1 MSIRTALNTAIHFV
15 NVNSPVILSGVA
27 IIGVGAT
34 VYLTYRGTKSAEKK
48 IQQNIFEHCQP
59 GASGEYC
66 EDPDFYDPD
75 LRTKIRLTWKDY
87 IPPVLA
93 ASLTIGC
100 IVGAQ
105 YINAKKLAYAASV
118 IGVYQTMDE
127 KQKQRIKDFLPEG
140 EYKKFLEQEDK
151 DIVSSHPIPSNII
164 VDGQSDIC
172 FDKLTGRY
180 FASSKNRIHE
190 MINEANASILRNGPM
205 TINDFGAYLGLDDVK
220 LGEEFGWDTDKLIQP
235 KFSAVQLDDG
245 RYVTVLDYVHD
256 PKSLTPRYI

>member
-59 GASGEYC
+59 GEDGTC

>member
-59 GASGEYC
+59 GEDGNG

-140 EYKKFLEQEDK
+140 EYKKFLEKEDK

>member
-59 GASGEYC
+59 GEDGTC

-256 PKSLTPRYI
+256 PKPLTPRYI

>member
-15 NVNSPVILSGVA
+15 NVNAPVILSGVA

-59 GASGEYC
+59 GEDGTC

-118 IGVYQTMDE
+118 IGVYQTMDKE
-127 KQKQRIKDFLPEG
+127 QKQRIKDFLPEG

-256 PKSLTPRYI
+256 PKPLTPRYI

>member
-1 MSIRTALNTAIHFV
+1 MSIRTALNTAIHFA

-59 GASGEYC
+59 GEDGTC

-256 PKSLTPRYI
+256 PKSLTQRYI

>member
-1 MSIRTALNTAIHFV
+1 MSIRNAINTAIHFV
-15 NVNSPVILSGVA
+15 NVNAPVILSGVA

-59 GASGEYC
+59 GEDGTC

-75 LRTKIRLTWKDY
+75 LRTKIKLTWKDY
-87 IPPVLA
+87 IPPILA
-93 ASLTIGC
+93 AGLTIGW
-100 IVGAQ
+100 IVGAH

-140 EYKKFLEQEDK
+140 EYKKFLEKEDK

-205 TINDFGAYLGLDDVK
+205 TINDFGAYMDLAARRLGM
-220 LGEEFGWDTDKLIQP
+220 
-235 KFSAVQLDDG
+235 
-245 RYVTVLDYVHD
+245 
-256 PKSLTPRYI
+256 

>member
-59 GASGEYC
+59 GEDDTC
-66 EDPDFYDPD
+66 EDPEFYDPD

-180 FASSKNRIHE
+180 FASSKNLIHE

>member
-15 NVNSPVILSGVA
+15 NVNAPVLLSGVA

-48 IQQNIFEHCQP
+48 IRQDIFEHCQP
-59 GASGEYC
+59 GEDGTC
-66 EDPDFYDPD
+66 EDPEFYDPD
-75 LRTKIRLTWKDY
+75 LRTKIKLTWKDY
-87 IPPVLA
+87 IPPILA
-93 ASLTIGC
+93 AGLTIGC

-140 EYKKFLEQEDK
+140 EYKKFLEKEDK

-256 PKSLTPRYI
+256 PKPLTPRYI

>member
-1 MSIRTALNTAIHFV
+1 MSIRTALNTAIHFA

-59 GASGEYC
+59 GEDGTC

>member
-15 NVNSPVILSGVA
+15 NVNAPVILSGVA

-48 IQQNIFEHCQP
+48 IRQDIFEHCQ
-59 GASGEYC
+59 SGEDGTC
-66 EDPDFYDPD
+66 EDPEFYDPD
-75 LRTKIRLTWKDY
+75 LRTKIKLTWKDY
-87 IPPVLA
+87 IPPILA
-93 ASLTIGC
+93 AGLTIGC

-140 EYKKFLEQEDK
+140 EYKKFLEKEDK

>member
-15 NVNSPVILSGVA
+15 NVNAPVILSGVA

-59 GASGEYC
+59 GEDGTC

>member
-1 MSIRTALNTAIHFV
+1 MSIRTALNTTIHFV

-48 IQQNIFEHCQP
+48 IQQNIFELCQP
-59 GASGEYC
+59 GEDGTC

-75 LRTKIRLTWKDY
+75 LQNKIRLTWKDY

>member
-1 MSIRTALNTAIHFV
+1 MSIRNAINTAIHFV
-15 NVNSPVILSGVA
+15 NVNAPVILSGVA

-59 GASGEYC
+59 GEDGTC

-75 LRTKIRLTWKDY
+75 LRTKIKLTWKDY
-87 IPPVLA
+87 IPPILA
-93 ASLTIGC
+93 AGLTIGC

-140 EYKKFLEQEDK
+140 EYKKFLEKEDK

>member
-1 MSIRTALNTAIHFV
+1 MSIRTALNTSIHFV
-15 NVNSPVILSGVA
+15 NVNAPVILSGVA

-59 GASGEYC
+59 GEDGTC

-75 LRTKIRLTWKDY
+75 LRTKIKLTWKDY
-87 IPPVLA
+87 IPPILA
-93 ASLTIGC
+93 AGLTIGC

-140 EYKKFLEQEDK
+140 EYKKFLEKEDK

-256 PKSLTPRYI
+256 PKPLTPRYI

>member
-59 GASGEYC
+59 GEDGTC

-180 FASSKNRIHE
+180 FASSKNRIYE
-190 MINEANASILRNGPM
+190 MINEANASILRHGPM

-256 PKSLTPRYI
+256 PKPLTPRYI

>member
-59 GASGEYC
+59 GENGNY

>member
-59 GASGEYC
+59 GEDGNG

-87 IPPVLA
+87 IPPILA
-93 ASLTIGC
+93 GGLTIGC

-140 EYKKFLEQEDK
+140 EYKKFLEKEDK
-151 DIVSSHPIPSNII
+151 DIVSSRPVPDDLI
-164 VDGQSDIC
+164 VDGQNDIC
-172 FDKLTGRY
+172 YDKITGRY
-180 FASSKNRIHE
+180 FSSTKNRIHE

-205 TINDFGAYLGLDDVK
+205 TYNDMGTYLGLPDIK
-220 LGEEFGWDTDKLIQP
+220 IGEEFGWTEDRLIQP

-256 PKSLTPRYI
+256 PKPLTPRYI

>member
-59 GASGEYC
+59 GEDGTC

-127 KQKQRIKDFLPEG
+127 KQKQRIKEFLPEG

>member
-59 GASGEYC
+59 GEDGNS

>member
-75 LRTKIRLTWKDY
+75 LRTKIRLTWKNY

-93 ASLTIGC
+93 ASLIIGC

>member
-1 MSIRTALNTAIHFV
+1 
-15 NVNSPVILSGVA
+15 
-27 IIGVGAT
+27 
-34 VYLTYRGTKSAEKK
+34 
-48 IQQNIFEHCQP
+48 
-59 GASGEYC
+59 
-66 EDPDFYDPD
+66 
-75 LRTKIRLTWKDY
+75 
-87 IPPVLA
+87 
-93 ASLTIGC
+93 
-100 IVGAQ
+100 
-105 YINAKKLAYAASV
+105 
-118 IGVYQTMDE
+118 MDE

-140 EYKKFLEQEDK
+140 EYKKFLEKEDK

>member
-1 MSIRTALNTAIHFV
+1 MSIRNAINTAIHFV
-15 NVNSPVILSGVA
+15 NVNAPVILSGVA

-59 GASGEYC
+59 GEDGTC

-75 LRTKIRLTWKDY
+75 LRTKIKLTWKDY
-87 IPPVLA
+87 IPPILA
-93 ASLTIGC
+93 AGLTIGC

-127 KQKQRIKDFLPEG
+127 KHKQRINDFLPEG
-140 EYKKFLEQEDK
+140 EYKKFLEKEDK

>member
-15 NVNSPVILSGVA
+15 NVNSPVILSGGA

-59 GASGEYC
+59 GEDGTC

-256 PKSLTPRYI
+256 PKPLTPRYI